1 MRDRRRL
8 RITGSISGDRVGIRS
23 NHFRHEGLSG
33 LVQSLNG
40 ISVTPVVGS
49 DVGEASCLE
58 NPLRLDTTFG
68 KEVTK
73 ESSDVSGL
81 GSREVRGTKDV
92 LVLVTLGFGAAQHG
106 RLVMTVIITTVL
118 TTEKLADTRLLKN
131 RKSSARG
138 GGEKPSSAQVRW
150 PSAACRRTLRDP
162 RRTLENRR
170 RRVGKMLSPVS
181 SLLQNLFECIE
192 AMLWPSKQT
201 IAGRTFI
208 SRMGR

>member
-49 DVGEASCLE
+49 GVGEAIGLE
-58 NPLRLDTTFG
+58 NLHRLDTTFD

-81 GSREVRGTKDV
+81 GAREVLGRKKSLCSQRGV
-92 LVLVTLGFGAAQHG
+92 AGLG
-106 RLVMTVIITTVL
+106 
-118 TTEKLADTRLLKN
+118 
-131 RKSSARG
+131 
-138 GGEKPSSAQVRW
+138 
-150 PSAACRRTLRDP
+150 
-162 RRTLENRR
+162 
-170 RRVGKMLSPVS
+170 
-181 SLLQNLFECIE
+181 
-192 AMLWPSKQT
+192 
-201 IAGRTFI
+201 IAGG
-208 SRMGR
+208 S